1 MATCMPRRPNGPRS
15 PRGWRPR
22 NYWLGTMAPSG
33 APHEVPAGG
42 ADPYANCGLPYHL
55 GGEIRARDAL
65 ILARPRSQARAWRC
79 PPAAR
84 ATARGPWADG
94 GALSLRSGKAARTG
108 CTVRPGVGPGMFR
121 CPGDQAVQQRNLVPR
136 HQHLRVLRGRCT
148 RSASQPHNRT
158 VSR

>member
-55 GGEIRARDAL
+55 GGEIRARDAF
-65 ILARPRSQARAWRC
+65 ILASPRSQARAWL
-79 PPAAR
+79 PP
-84 ATARGPWADG
+84 D
-94 GALSLRSGKAARTG
+94 
-108 CTVRPGVGPGMFR
+108 
-121 CPGDQAVQQRNLVPR
+121 
-136 HQHLRVLRGRCT
+136 LRVLRGIAAREE
-148 RSASQPHNRT
+148 RQPAAQPDREQVDEAEDHECRG
-158 VSR
+158 